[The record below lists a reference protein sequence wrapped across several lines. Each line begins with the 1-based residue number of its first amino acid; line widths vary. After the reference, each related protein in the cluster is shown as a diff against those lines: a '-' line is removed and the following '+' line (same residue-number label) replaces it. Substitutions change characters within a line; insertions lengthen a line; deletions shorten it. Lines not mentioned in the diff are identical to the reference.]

1 MPVFQNVT
9 LAPGLYFVST
19 PIGSARDITLRA
31 LDILNAADV
40 IAAEDTRTARK
51 LMDIHGVALRDRKMI
66 SYHDH
71 NGARQRP
78 ALLATLG
85 AGQSVAY
92 MAEAGTPL
100 LADPGFVLG
109 REAAREGHRVFAA
122 AGASAAL
129 AALTVSG
136 LPRDRFL
143 FLGFAPVTKVAL
155 QRFLRD
161 YLSVQATL
169 IFYESPKR
177 VARFLEALEAEA
189 GPDRRAVLCR
199 ELTKKF
205 EEVIRGSVS
214 ELRAQLQERALKGEC
229 VILVDRGDGQKISK
243 EDIRARLAAQ
253 MLTNSSSSAAKLV
266 AEELGLSRREVYQI
280 ALTMKDAE

>member
-9 LAPGLYFVST
+9 LAQGLYFVST

-31 LDILNAADV
+31 LDILNAADI

-51 LMDIHGVALRDRKMI
+51 LLDIHGVALRDRKMI

-78 ALLATLG
+78 ALLAALG

-122 AGASAAL
+122 PGASAAL
-129 AALTVSG
+129 TALTVSG
-136 LPRDRFL
+136 LPSDRFL
-143 FLGFAPVTKVAL
+143 FLGFAPVTKAVL

-161 YLSVQATL
+161 YLGVQATL

-177 VARFLEALEAEA
+177 VARFLEALAGEA
-189 GPDRRAVLCR
+189 GPDRRVVLCR

-214 ELRAQLQERALKGEC
+214 ELLAQVQERALKGEC
-229 VILVDRGDGQKISK
+229 VILVDRGSGPEISK
-243 EDIRARLAAQ
+243 EDIRARLATQ